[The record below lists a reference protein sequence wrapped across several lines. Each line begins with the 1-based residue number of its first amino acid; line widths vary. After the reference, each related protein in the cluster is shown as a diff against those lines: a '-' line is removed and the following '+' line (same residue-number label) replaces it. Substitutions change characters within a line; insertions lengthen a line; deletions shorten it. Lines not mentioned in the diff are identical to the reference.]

1 MKRVALEP
9 TGGGPVLYV
18 NLMRAP
24 AVPTW
29 RLPSW
34 RSRARTD
41 WVDRLSGGKRAPLG
55 RCPLRRFLG
64 LRARWNVLELAER
77 FRSWMP

>member
-55 RCPLRRFLG
+55 RCPLRRFSWSEG
-64 LRARWNVLELAER
+64 VLEVLE
-77 FRSWMP
+77 